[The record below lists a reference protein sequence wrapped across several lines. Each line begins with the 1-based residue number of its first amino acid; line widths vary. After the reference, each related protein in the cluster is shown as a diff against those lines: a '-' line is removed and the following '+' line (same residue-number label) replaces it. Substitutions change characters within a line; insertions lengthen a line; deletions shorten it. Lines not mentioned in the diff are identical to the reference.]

1 MAEALGMLFRYCI
14 NSPGEL
20 ATLAQELD
28 NVHHYLLIQ
37 RYRYGDRFTYEEHIE
52 NEDVMDSSLPVMTL
66 QPLVEN
72 ALYHGIKKKRGG
84 GTILIEGK
92 LEGNKILL
100 KVIDNGKG
108 MTEQELARLRR
119 YIAGCEDGG
128 KQGFGLGNVNQR
140 IHRYYGEEYGI
151 FFESEENRG
160 TEAVII
166 IPAKIIE
173 QKS

>member
-1 MAEALGMLFRYCI
+1 
-14 NSPGEL
+14 
-20 ATLAQELD
+20 
-28 NVHHYLLIQ
+28 
-37 RYRYGDRFTYEEHIE
+37 
-52 NEDVMDSSLPVMTL
+52 
-66 QPLVEN
+66 
-72 ALYHGIKKKRGG
+72 
-84 GTILIEGK
+84 
-92 LEGNKILL
+92 
-100 KVIDNGKG
+100 

-128 KQGFGLGNVNQR
+128 KQGVRPWQCEIREFTD
-140 IHRYYGEEYGI
+140 ITAKSTEI

>member
-1 MAEALGMLFRYCI
+1 MEKCSGKSVQGGVAAARL
-14 NSPGEL
+14 
-20 ATLAQELD
+20 
-28 NVHHYLLIQ
+28 
-37 RYRYGDRFTYEEHIE
+37 RFLRPVGQQT
-52 NEDVMDSSLPVMTL
+52 DVP
-66 QPLVEN
+66 
-72 ALYHGIKKKRGG
+72 A
-84 GTILIEGK
+84 GTP
-92 LEGNKILL
+92 
-100 KVIDNGKG
+100 
-108 MTEQELARLRR
+108 EQELARLRR